1 MPPADY
7 VGRRLTPVT
16 ATVEP
21 GRLRSFQK
29 AIGEEGLQ
37 DRSDVP
43 PTYLFCL
50 EMMDAANPFRFVD
63 EIGVA
68 IADILHADQSFA
80 YRAPVD
86 VGDTLTFDARVT
98 DVFDKK
104 NGLLTFIVQEVT
116 VVNQD
121 SVTVADIK
129 RTFVVQ
135 NTAQVISA

>member
-1 MPPADY
+1 MPPADH
-7 VGRRLTPVT
+7 VGRRLTLVT

-21 GRLRSFQK
+21 GRLRSFRK
-29 AIGEEGLQ
+29 AIGEGGLQ

-68 IADILHADQSFA
+68 ITDILHADQSFTYHA
-80 YRAPVD
+80 SIY
-86 VGDTLTFDARVT
+86 VGDTLTFDACVT
-98 DVFDKK
+98 DVFDKRS
-104 NGLLTFIVQEVT
+104 GLLTFIVQEIT
-116 VVNQD
+116 VANQN
-121 SVTVADIK
+121 SVRVADIK

-135 NTAQVISA
+135 NIAPEVSA

>member
-1 MPPADY
+1 MPPADCI
-7 VGRRLTPVT
+7 GQRLTPVT

-29 AIGEEGLQ
+29 AIGESGSQ
-37 DRSDVP
+37 DRQNVP

-68 IADILHADQSFA
+68 ITDILHADQSFT
-80 YRAPVD
+80 YHSPVH
-86 VGDTLTFDARVT
+86 VGDTLTFEARVT
-98 DVFDKK
+98 DVFEKK
-104 NGLLTFIVQEVT
+104 NGLLTFIVQEVH

-121 SVTVADIK
+121 AVTVADIR

-135 NTAQVISA
+135 NAAHAACA

>member
-1 MPPADY
+1 
-7 VGRRLTPVT
+7 VT

-21 GRLRSFQK
+21 GRLRAFRK
-29 AIGEEGLQ
+29 AIGETVSE
-37 DRSDVP
+37 DRGVP

-68 IADILHADQSFA
+68 ITDILHADQSFS
-80 YRAPVD
+80 YRAPVE
-86 VGDTLTFDARVT
+86 VGDTLTFNARVT

-104 NGLLTFIVQEVT
+104 NGLLTFIVQEVN

-121 SVTVADIK
+121 AVPVADIR

-135 NTAQVISA
+135 NTARAA